1 MLKMVVVTGRIPLH
15 TIARMSTK
23 SALPPSG
30 KKPPIAAKPS
40 RARRAAG
47 PASRPLSAPV
57 PRDRGSLRLAREHIL
72 ARIAA
77 GDFPA
82 GTALSEVPLA
92 AEIGVS
98 RTPVRE
104 AIGQLVIEGI
114 LQKTSR
120 GAIVAEPTRR
130 DIIELYELR
139 EALEVFAIGKLAARG
154 LDPQELES
162 LETLVGQVRAV
173 ADELKHSGK
182 PVLKGEALQRFLMAD
197 LRFHMR
203 LIQAAG
209 NERLLK
215 MLDSTNLLLRIFTLR
230 REHHTLKLLKE
241 VHSFHRRILDAVAGV
256 QEEQARRLLSE
267 HIRVSRDE
275 RLAEYDEARSNGHG
289 W

>member
-1 MLKMVVVTGRIPLH
+1 V
-15 TIARMSTK
+15 
-23 SALPPSG
+23 
-30 KKPPIAAKPS
+30 
-40 RARRAAG
+40 
-47 PASRPLSAPV
+47 PA

-77 GDFPA
+77 GDFRA

-92 AEIGVS
+92 ARIGVS

-120 GAIVAEPTRR
+120 GVIVAEPTRR
-130 DIIELYELR
+130 DITELYELR

-154 LDPQELES
+154 LDPRDLAS
-162 LETLVGQVRAV
+162 LETLVDEVRAV
-173 ADELKHSGK
+173 ADELKETGK
-182 PVLKGEALQRFLMAD
+182 PVLKGEALQRFLMSD

-209 NERLLK
+209 NERMLK
-215 MLDSTNLLLRIFTLR
+215 MLDSTNLLLRIFSLR

-241 VHSFHRRILDAVAGV
+241 VHNFHRRILDAVADG
-256 QEEQARRLLSE
+256 QEEQARRSLSE
-267 HIRVSRDE
+267 HIHVSRDE
-275 RLAEYDEARSNGHG
+275 RLAEYDEALSNGHG

>member
-1 MLKMVVVTGRIPLH
+1 MLKIVVLTGCIPLH
-15 TIARMSTK
+15 TIAHMSTK
-23 SALPPSG
+23 SAAAPPG
-30 KKPPIAAKPS
+30 KKRSTATAARS
-40 RARRAAG
+40 RSRSLST
-47 PASRPLSAPV
+47 PA

-82 GTALSEVPLA
+82 GTPLSELPLA
-92 AEIGVS
+92 AQVGVS

-120 GAIVAEPTRR
+120 GVIVAEPTRR
-130 DIIELYELR
+130 DVNELYELR
-139 EALEVFAIGKLAARG
+139 EALEVFAISKLATRG

-162 LETLVGQVRAV
+162 METLVNQVRAV
-173 ADELKHSGK
+173 ADELKESGK
-182 PVLKGEALQRFLMAD
+182 PVLKGEALQRFLMSD

-241 VHSFHRRILDAVAGV
+241 VHSFHRRILDAVVNG

-267 HIRVSRDE
+267 HIHLSRDE
-275 RLAEYDEARSNGHG
+275 RLAEYDEVHSNGHG